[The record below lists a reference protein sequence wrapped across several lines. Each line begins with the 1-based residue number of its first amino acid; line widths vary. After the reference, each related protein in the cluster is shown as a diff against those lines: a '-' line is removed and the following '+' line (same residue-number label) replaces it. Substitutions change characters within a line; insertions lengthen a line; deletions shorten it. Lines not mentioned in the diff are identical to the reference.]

1 MFRRSVFHF
10 PQRIE
15 LAENQVL
22 ALKGR
27 RLAITCL
34 AGLIW
39 LTNGAGA
46 DRVIRNGQHMT
57 LGSKGRICVQAFAP
71 SVIHIRPA
79 DPAAYGKEKNHDR
92 SLHDATVE
100 C

>member
-1 MFRRSVFHF
+1 MFRQSAFHR

-22 ALKGR
+22 VLKGR
-27 RLAITCL
+27 RLEIGCL

-39 LTNGAGA
+39 LTDGAGG
-46 DRVIRNGQHMT
+46 DRIIRSGQQTT
-57 LGSKGRICVQAFAP
+57 LASKSRICVQAFAP
-71 SVIHIRPA
+71 SMIRIRPA
-79 DPAAYGKEKNHDR
+79 APVAYGKEKHHDR

>member
-1 MFRRSVFHF
+1 MISRSAIHR

-15 LAENQVL
+15 LADNQVL

-27 RLAITCL
+27 RLEIACL

-39 LTNGAGA
+39 LTDGAGG
-46 DRVIRNGQHMT
+46 DRVIRKGQQTT
-57 LGSKGRICVQAFAP
+57 LGSKSRICVQAFAP
-71 SVIHIRPA
+71 SVIRIRPA
-79 DPAAYGKEKNHDR
+79 DPVAYRKEKSHDR
-92 SLHDATVE
+92 SLHDAAVE